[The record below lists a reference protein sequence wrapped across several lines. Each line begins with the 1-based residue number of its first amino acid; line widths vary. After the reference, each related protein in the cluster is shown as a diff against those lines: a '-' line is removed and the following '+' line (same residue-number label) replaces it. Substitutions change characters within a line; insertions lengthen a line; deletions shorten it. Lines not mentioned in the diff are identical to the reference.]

1 MTATLRTPIRRIVF
15 AIALSALAHAVI
27 LWLPHWQLPHGK
39 VPLPPLTARLE
50 LMPKPVVQMNAKTE
64 PVNQVSQPADSSP
77 AKPVNNTAYAM
88 KEMKKSAASRQFPKH
103 LRLTFIVYKGADFF
117 RSGELRHQLDIH
129 GNRYIL
135 TSVRQAA
142 GPTSQLV
149 QTSHGRID
157 EHGLRPDVFQE
168 EAISANGQQRREATF
183 DWAESSLNIA
193 DGDDTALPADTQDIL
208 SFMYQLAQFLRPP
221 IHREFFPMPITDGAG
236 LENAQIEI
244 GSVDDI
250 STPMGG
256 VRALHLRKMHEQ
268 GEPYFEIWL
277 GLEYR
282 SLPVKFRQVDGSD
295 NVTEEFTISDIRASD
310 E

>member
-1 MTATLRTPIRRIVF
+1 MSIRRIVF
-15 AIALSALAHAVI
+15 AIVLSVLVHAVI
-27 LWLPHWQLPHGK
+27 LWLPYWQLPHGK

-50 LMPKPVVQMNAKTE
+50 LLPKPVAQLNAKTE
-64 PVNQVSQPADSSP
+64 PVNQLSRPADSPP

-88 KEMKKSAASRQFPKH
+88 KEMEKSAVSRQFPRH
-103 LRLTFIVYKGADFF
+103 LRLTFIAYKVADIF

-129 GNRYIL
+129 GNRYVL
-135 TSVRQAA
+135 TSVKQAT
-142 GPTSQLV
+142 GPTSRLV

-157 EHGLRPDVFQE
+157 EHGLRPEVFQE

-183 DWAESSLNIA
+183 DWAESSLNIT

-208 SFMYQLAQFLRPP
+208 SFMYQLVQFLQPP

-236 LENAQIEI
+236 LENTQIEI
-244 GSVDDI
+244 GAVENI
-250 STPMGG
+250 STPMGDLH
-256 VRALHLRKMHEQ
+256 ALHLRKMHGQ

-282 SLPVKFRQVDGSD
+282 LLPVKFRQVDGSG